1 MATIGTFTKSD
12 NGFAGAVKTLSLNVK
27 AKFIPTE
34 KESDKAPDYRIL
46 AGAVEF
52 GAAWKKSAQN
62 GGKIFFSVK
71 LDDPSFA
78 SPIYANLVEGED
90 GVHSLIWS
98 RRSAD

>member
-1 MATIGTFTKSD
+1 MKIRLLFATIVLF
-12 NGFAGAVKTLSLNVK
+12 SL
-27 AKFIPTE
+27 ALT
-34 KESDKAPDYRIL
+34 A
-46 AGAVEF
+46 
-52 GAAWKKSAQN
+52 SAQN

>member
-1 MATIGTFTKSD
+1 
-12 NGFAGAVKTLSLNVK
+12 
-27 AKFIPTE
+27 
-34 KESDKAPDYRIL
+34 
-46 AGAVEF
+46 
-52 GAAWKKSAQN
+52 
-62 GGKIFFSVK
+62 VK